1 MRTFLAI
8 YRKTLGDLSEPKA
21 ILTYLV
27 VFCAVL
33 WFLLLGF
40 TNNEVPDAVGDLPLA
55 EQELELLTV
64 YAPLSWF
71 WAVGIG
77 LLAAGSLFVALT
89 LATEAD
95 RGTLD
100 LLLSKPVRR
109 WEVLL
114 ATFLANVTFLFA
126 LGVASLLLA
135 AVFLYRM
142 GGFSAAALGGS
153 VFAILP
159 VTLLYTLVVCAF
171 VNAVG
176 MAASVV
182 TRSRLQTAAV
192 TAVVPA
198 LFFVLLVAR
207 LLPGSIYEDYYLYA
221 VDVSYHLGNVYVL
234 LLDAL
239 GGSVADPMAV
249 ELQAQIGF
257 WTGVYEVPDEL
268 PEESLE
274 LVGYVDPAVSLALC
288 LLLIL
293 GLLAVALVQF
303 QRLDV

>member
-1 MRTFLAI
+1 MFLAI

-27 VFCAVL
+27 VFAAVL

-40 TNNEVPDAVGDLPLA
+40 TNNEIPDAVADLPLA
-55 EQELELLTV
+55 EQELELLAAYV
-64 YAPLSWF
+64 PLAWL
-71 WAVGIG
+71 WGVGIG

-109 WEVLL
+109 WEVLF

-126 LGVASLLLA
+126 VGVASLLLV
-135 AVFLYRM
+135 AVFLYQM
-142 GGFSAAALGGS
+142 GGFSAAALGEG
-153 VFAILP
+153 VFAVLP
-159 VTLLYTLVVCAF
+159 ATLLYLLVVCAL

-176 MAASVV
+176 IAASVA
-182 TRSRLQTAAV
+182 TRNRLQTAAV
-192 TAVVPA
+192 TAVVPV
-198 LFFVLLVAR
+198 LFFVLFVAR
-207 LLPGSIYEDYYLYA
+207 LVPGSIYEDYYLYA
-221 VDVSYHLGNVYVL
+221 VDVSYHLGNVYAL
-234 LLDAL
+234 LLGAV
-239 GGSVADPMAV
+239 GGPMPV
-249 ELQAQIGF
+249 ELQAQLGF
-257 WTGVYEVPDEL
+257 WAGVYEVPGGQGM

-288 LLLIL
+288 LLLTG
-293 GLLAVALVQF
+293 GLLAAALVKF

>member
-1 MRTFLAI
+1 MFLAV
-8 YRKTLGDLSEPKA
+8 YRKALGDLSNPKA

-27 VFCAVL
+27 VFGGVL

-40 TNNEVPDAVGDLPLA
+40 TNNEIPDAVGSLPLA
-55 EQELELLTV
+55 EQEVELLTAYV
-64 YAPLSWF
+64 PLSWL
-71 WAVGIG
+71 WGAGIG

-114 ATFLANVTFLFA
+114 AVFLANVTFLFA
-126 LGVASLLLA
+126 IGVAGLLLV
-135 AVFLYRM
+135 AVFLFRM
-142 GGFSAAALGGS
+142 GGFSAAALGGG
-153 VFAILP
+153 VFAVLP
-159 VTLLYTLVVCAF
+159 AALVFTLVVCAL

-198 LFFVLLVAR
+198 LFFVLFVAR
-207 LLPGSIYEDYYLYA
+207 LVPGSIYEDYALYA
-221 VDVSYHLGNVYVL
+221 VDVSYHLGNVYAL
-234 LLDAL
+234 LLGAF
-239 GGSVADPMAV
+239 GGPLPV
-249 ELQAQIGF
+249 ELQAQLGF
-257 WTGVYEVPDEL
+257 WAGVYEVPDGDL
-268 PEESLE
+268 PEGSLE
-274 LVGYVDPAVSLALC
+274 LVGYVDPAVSFAGC
-288 LLLIL
+288 LLLTV
-293 GLLAVALVQF
+293 GLLGVALVRF